1 MLPPQANSAPSHPA
15 LPVALQEL
23 EVGGGAG
30 YAGRISTYSLGST
43 MVVGGGGKEGPDL
56 SCERTEEGRDQT
68 NPPAP
73 SERRRKNPRT
83 QVSEE

>member
-43 MVVGGGGKEGPDL
+43 MVGGVGRRGQTCPVKEQRRGGSRLTLLLHQREGKTLGP
-56 SCERTEEGRDQT
+56 RFQ
-68 NPPAP
+68 
-73 SERRRKNPRT
+73 KN
-83 QVSEE
+83 S